1 LLALENIE
9 ELLDSLYLAY
19 DSFKV
24 KDVEVLAVIANKV
37 QPENIELVTNGLK
50 KSLPK
55 SILVNSI
62 PLIHNLNNPTV
73 QEIVKELDAKV
84 LFGSAHLNNQTGN
97 FSGAMQLCNYLLHLK
112 ENSLVI
118 TPGDRADIILALQAN
133 ESLNYPTI
141 SELF

>member
-1 LLALENIE
+1 MNVLIKNLEFNNYCWLRSRE
-9 ELLDSLYLAY
+9 NRELLDSLYLAY

-73 QEIVKELDAKV
+73 QEIVKLDAKV
-84 LFGSAHLNNQTGN
+84 LFGSAHLNNQTGI
-97 FSGAMQLCNYLLHLK
+97 LVWVPCNC
-112 ENSLVI
+112 VI
-118 TPGDRADIILALQAN
+118 ICCI
-133 ESLNYPTI
+133 
-141 SELF
+141 

>member
-1 LLALENIE
+1 
-9 ELLDSLYLAY
+9 
-19 DSFKV
+19 
-24 KDVEVLAVIANKV
+24 VIANKV

-73 QEIVKELDAKV
+73 QEIVNELPKV

-97 FSGAMQLCNYLLHLK
+97 FSVGAMQLCNYLLHLK
-112 ENSLVI
+112 RIVS
-118 TPGDRADIILALQAN
+118 
-133 ESLNYPTI
+133 
-141 SELF
+141 

>member
-1 LLALENIE
+1 LE

-50 KSLPK
+50 KSLK
-55 SILVNSI
+55 SIVNSI

-73 QEIVKELDAKV
+73 QEIVKSWMPKFYLDR
-84 LFGSAHLNNQTGN
+84 LT
-97 FSGAMQLCNYLLHLK
+97 
-112 ENSLVI
+112 
-118 TPGDRADIILALQAN
+118 
-133 ESLNYPTI
+133 
-141 SELF
+141 

>member
-1 LLALENIE
+1 LE

-50 KSLPK
+50 KSLK
-55 SILVNSI
+55 SIVNSI

-73 QEIVKELDAKV
+73 GNCKELDAKV

-97 FSGAMQLCNYLLHLK
+97 FSVVPCNCVIIFAFK

-118 TPGDRADIILALQAN
+118 TPGDRADIILGALQAN

>member
-1 LLALENIE
+1 
-9 ELLDSLYLAY
+9 
-19 DSFKV
+19 
-24 KDVEVLAVIANKV
+24 LAVIANKV

-97 FSGAMQLCNYLLHLK
+97 FSVGAMQLCNYLLHLK
-112 ENSLVI
+112 RIVS
-118 TPGDRADIILALQAN
+118 
-133 ESLNYPTI
+133 
-141 SELF
+141 